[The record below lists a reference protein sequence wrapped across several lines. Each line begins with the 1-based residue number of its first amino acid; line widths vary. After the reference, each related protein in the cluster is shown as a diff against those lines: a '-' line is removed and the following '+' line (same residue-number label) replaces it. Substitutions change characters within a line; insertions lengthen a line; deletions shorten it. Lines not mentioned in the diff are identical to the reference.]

1 MIVKAAIVSD
11 VRHWPI
17 SFDEQAGS
25 GGQPGLH
32 DELVW
37 SDAED
42 AFDEAG
48 EPDRRQAGAFRE
60 RTGRNGFIAMGLEK
74 FQRAGEAGRDALAI
88 ARSAQIPRDSNDADD
103 DAVMIAHRQFGRQT
117 PARTSMGVPVQFQM
131 IDDCAT
137 SADDRLVL
145 VGVKLGEFFRED
157 FLNMTSKQFLLV
169 AATTTFDEGLI
180 NGDVTAASVFD
191 KKCGVGN
198 VIE

>member
-1 MIVKAAIVSD
+1 
-11 VRHWPI
+11 
-17 SFDEQAGS
+17 
-25 GGQPGLH
+25 
-32 DELVW
+32 
-37 SDAED
+37 
-42 AFDEAG
+42 
-48 EPDRRQAGAFRE
+48 
-60 RTGRNGFIAMGLEK
+60 
-74 FQRAGEAGRDALAI
+74 
-88 ARSAQIPRDSNDADD
+88 
-103 DAVMIAHRQFGRQT
+103 
-117 PARTSMGVPVQFQM
+117 MGVPVQFQM